1 MMFGSKCCF
10 FICIQFSQET
20 GKVSGKDG
28 IPTSLRS
35 FQFVVIHIVKG
46 SSIVSGTDV
55 FLEFPGFLYDP
66 MNVANLISVSLAFS
80 KPNLY
85 IWNFLI
91 HMLLKISLKDFE
103 YNLANMGNK
112 HSFVIV

>member
-1 MMFGSKCCF
+1 M
-10 FICIQFSQET
+10 T
-20 GKVSGKDG
+20 GKDG

-85 IWNFLI
+85 IWNFLT
-91 HMLLKISLKDFE
+91 HMLLKLSLKDFE